1 MKKVQ
6 DYIYRDITCVSEQ
19 STLARVINTM
29 KLHRL
34 SVLPV
39 VDKLG
44 DYMGCISEHNILN
57 AAIPEYMKSISNT
70 SFMAGLDQVTLH
82 LQKKMNDNIL
92 EFVDMEYPY
101 VKPDDSMS
109 YAADLLYRS
118 NGTIIPVVEGRMLVG
133 LLSRIEIL
141 SVSLDESY

>member
-1 MKKVQ
+1 
-6 DYIYRDITCVSEQ
+6 
-19 STLARVINTM
+19 M

-44 DYMGCISEHNILN
+44 DYRGCISEQNILN

-70 SFMAGLDQVTLH
+70 SFMAGLDHVMH
-82 LQKKMNDNIL
+82 NLQNKLNDSIT
-92 EFVDMEYPY
+92 EFMDEDFPY
-101 VKPDDSMS
+101 VSPDDSMS

-118 NGTIIPVVEGRMLVG
+118 NGTIIPVVEGRMLIG
-133 LLSRIEIL
+133 LISRIEIL
-141 SVSLDESY
+141 SVSLDE